1 MSALVHAECAA
12 GSEAWARTGGHSTDI
27 SQMPAR
33 TNAKQFQVFLRTN
46 PLLLNSIIYWGKMC
60 IAPIDCMKVIA
71 AVAAGVLCDDQSP
84 TGEEILR
91 SRLRAEYEAKIDALK
106 ADYTSQLERALAL
119 PSAR

>member
-1 MSALVHAECAA
+1 MHRSYRLHE
-12 GSEAWARTGGHSTDI
+12 
-27 SQMPAR
+27 
-33 TNAKQFQVFLRTN
+33 
-46 PLLLNSIIYWGKMC
+46 
-60 IAPIDCMKVIA
+60 VIA